1 MVAPPAG
8 ATSPHFQ
15 ISFPRGCPC
24 PALCNRHLMALSFR
38 DLLNKPFPPGRTGRP
53 DEKLRLTLLTRL
65 CRDLPQYHLCFAC
78 VRLHLWRHLKMPSPN
93 FKLRD
98 CYNKLSHDYDHLKR
112 PLFSKITQI
121 SCLVSSIFC
130 IFPLPLPLIRIR
142 YYISHSGSNTSFLT
156 SLGTVIF
163 RSNLVPI
170 IQSKERRMSSSRTGP
185 STTPTRNEKFNPN
198 PCFPFRDREI
208 FPN

>member
-1 MVAPPAG
+1 MYWREHPKPRHLHAPAWLAAYLNISNMLCHQIRLGGENRLSSGGTEFMVAPPAG

-112 PLFSKITQI
+112 PLFRKLPKFHVLSVPF
-121 SCLVSSIFC
+121 SASS
-130 IFPLPLPLIRIR
+130 
-142 YYISHSGSNTSFLT
+142 
-156 SLGTVIF
+156 
-163 RSNLVPI
+163 
-170 IQSKERRMSSSRTGP
+170 
-185 STTPTRNEKFNPN
+185 
-198 PCFPFRDREI
+198 PCHCP
-208 FPN
+208 